1 MNKKIVLLI
10 YINITQTFVNMYYL
24 YPTLCIILMYN
35 MIQAENILH
44 FIFVIVLHK
53 HCRTSLG
60 SWIFYPHLLIPKS
73 WYQTFIKPN
82 ENLNP
87 RTTMTKY
94 YLIRWWIFS
103 TSQLHKG
110 STSMFC
116 CCDVVVKGHL
126 FKLYHLQHKS
136 VGQVQ
141 KVNYWRA
148 LEKWLIIQTYVECNT
163 VCCWTIYM

>member
-1 MNKKIVLLI
+1 
-10 YINITQTFVNMYYL
+10 MYYL

-60 SWIFYPHLLIPKS
+60 SWIIYPHLLIPKS

-82 ENLNP
+82 VNLNP

-110 STSMFC
+110 STSMFR

-126 FKLYHLQHKS
+126 FKLSSTTQKCGSSAEGKLLTGPREMTYNTDICCVQHS
-136 VGQVQ
+136 VLL
-141 KVNYWRA
+141 N
-148 LEKWLIIQTYVECNT
+148 ITS
-163 VCCWTIYM
+163 TIYIKVTCMYNTTQYNS